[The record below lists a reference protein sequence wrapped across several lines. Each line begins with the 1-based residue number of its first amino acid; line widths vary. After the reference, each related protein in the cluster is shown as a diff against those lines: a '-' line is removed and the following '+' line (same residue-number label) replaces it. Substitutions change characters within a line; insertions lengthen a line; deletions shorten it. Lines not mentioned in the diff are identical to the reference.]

1 MQLDEKKM
9 ENRNHK
15 DSLFIDLF
23 CKDKLVGK
31 KNFISLYNALHNT
44 NLDLEH
50 TKLEEV
56 NIENVLYMAL
66 SNDIAMLV
74 DNRLVVLV
82 EHQSTINENM
92 PLRLLE
98 YVSRIY
104 EQLVPSEDRY
114 EKKMIKIPYPEFF
127 VFYNGTEDYPVET
140 ELKLSDAFI
149 FPDEKYNVKN
159 KDFSLEIKVRIVNIN
174 SDKNSPILK
183 QCKKL
188 EEYSLLIDYIRESK
202 KENPKAP
209 LEQAINKAL
218 QNGVLSEYLK
228 RKSTEVRNM
237 LIAEYSY
244 ETDIK
249 VQRRE
254 AYREGL
260 AEGIEQGIS
269 QGAEQ
274 TKIETAK
281 KLLKDNLP
289 IEQIAKYT
297 DLPLEKVQE
306 LTKEIE
312 VIEK

>member
-1 MQLDEKKM
+1 M

-23 CKDKLVGK
+23 CKDKDGK
-31 KNFISLYNALHNT
+31 QNALHNT
-44 NLDLEH
+44 NLDLS
-50 TKLEEV
+50 TTTVQEV

-98 YVSRIY
+98 YISRIY

-140 ELKLSDAFI
+140 ELRLSDAFI
-149 FPDEKYNVKN
+149 FPDEKYNIKN

-269 QGAEQ
+269 QGIEQGAEQ

-281 KLLKDNLP
+281 KFLKEGLP
-289 IEQIAKYT
+289 VEQIARCT
-297 DLPLEKVQE
+297 DLSLEKVNQ
-306 LTKEIE
+306 LKQQI
-312 VIEK
+312 IMKDKS